1 MLETGSAALIGD
13 DIAAIVDVGAESSQ
27 VVILNDGGQNGLHCF
42 LFLKTCTE
50 HMAGRWKYTNIWSE
64 KANLL

>member
-27 VVILNDGGQNGLHCF
+27 VVILNDGGQNGL